1 VTRGETVDSALMKKF
16 LKSRFS
22 GGTLLACRKLLME
35 LRIQRVH
42 RGSVRK
48 ARRLTPPLKLHF
60 GCGIDLKPGW
70 VNIDLF
76 EPTADLQLDLREKF
90 PFQTASVT
98 IIHSEHFLEH
108 LDFPDEVDHVLRESY
123 RVLVP
128 HGIFSVGIPEAG
140 GYMRAYARGDRGV
153 FASEWN
159 PNYPEW
165 LSMPMHRINY
175 LFRQFGEHK
184 YAYDEET
191 LLWVLSRA
199 GFENVSRRSF
209 DPATDTE
216 RRRTH
221 TMYASGTKPRA

>member
-1 VTRGETVDSALMKKF
+1 LDDVLRQL
-16 LKSRFS
+16 LKSRLS
-22 GGTLLACRKLLME
+22 GGARLACRKLLLE
-35 LRIQRVH
+35 LRIQRIQ
-42 RGSVRK
+42 RRSVRK
-48 ARRLTPPLKLHF
+48 ARCLAPPLKLHIA
-60 GCGIDLKPGW
+60 CGTDLKPGW
-70 VNIDLF
+70 VNVDLF
-76 EPTADLQLDLREKF
+76 EETADLRLDLRELF
-90 PFQTASVT
+90 PFPTASVT

-108 LDFPDEVDHVLRESY
+108 LDFPDEVEHFLRESY

-128 HGIFSVGIPEAG
+128 HGVFSVGIPDAG
-140 GYMRAYARGDRGV
+140 VLMAAYARGEREI
-153 FASEWN
+153 FADAWN

-191 LLWVLSRA
+191 LLWTLRRA
-199 GFENVSRRSF
+199 GFAKVSRRPF

-221 TMYASGTKPRA
+221 TMYASGIKPAH